1 MDRSVLYSLK
11 PHSLR
16 TLLIWPFFEKQE
28 NGMVKGNGPV
38 YLNSCFRF
46 LSSHGENGLSSQFIN
61 LLEERRGLLGWGVSV

>member
-1 MDRSVLYSLK
+1 
-11 PHSLR
+11 
-16 TLLIWPFFEKQE
+16 
-28 NGMVKGNGPV
+28 MVKGNGPV